1 MIRSQS
7 GFEFDDPES
16 RTRSDTLQVVYAR
29 AENVGRFQPALFHG
43 FDNMRALTYTASI
56 PMILTLLKECDYEDF
71 ECIFGHGGILPR
83 DVAAVL
89 AFQSAVDEK
98 LHQGFVGIKGMSDE
112 RRRLIYGRA
121 ASGTARFYVVK
132 DAIAHAKIYLLER
145 KGLQRVIVGSANLS
159 ETAFSGRQAETLI
172 VFDNDDEA
180 WRHYCAQYEAVRD
193 TATSSLQL
201 RENSIAVEHMSLE
214 ETPVLRDAETSASG
228 VTIFMPAEPDS
239 VVDFSVPQVLQTV
252 ERIRPSRRQALAD
265 IRPDRNGNVKLLP
278 RVVREIVRTAITR
291 KDDEAPRTF
300 LTRDG
305 GHFNLSG
312 ANFSLEVDSS
322 ELNGDV
328 SAWLEFF
335 GNYENGF
342 VGDVPRLFRKTPD
355 LSQKSCG
362 FSVARGQLSQKSTY

>member
-29 AENVGRFQPALFHG
+29 AENVDRFQPGLFHG
-43 FDNMRALTYTASI
+43 FDTMRALTYTASI
-56 PMILTLLKECDYEDF
+56 PMILTLLKKCDYEDF
-71 ECIFGHGGILPR
+71 ECIFGHGGILRR
-83 DVAAVL
+83 DVADVL
-89 AFQSAVDEK
+89 AFQSAVNEK
-98 LHQGFVGIKGMSDE
+98 LHQGFVGIKDMSDE

-193 TATSSLQL
+193 TATSGLQL

-239 VVDFSVPQVLQTV
+239 VVDFSVSQVLQTV

-291 KDDEAPRTF
+291 KDDEAPRAF

-312 ANFSLEVDSS
+312 ANISLEVDSS
-322 ELNGDV
+322 ELKGDV